1 MGWVDVSQYGLAR
14 IRHIE
19 GSKISNQDISLVAI
33 ENVMSATFVHSAHD
47 SYPPA
52 VGNDCGP
59 SNLKRIQTVD
69 YFGPKKTNVLSVIAL
84 NQVPRSSSSMQQS
97 FYLPKY
103 DSSRAPVIDA
113 IEIGMSNKDGGVS
126 ALADTPPSSGRMNS
140 PQVRSAKLRPPLSP
154 SPA

>member
-69 YFGPKKTNVLSVIAL
+69 YFGPKKTNVLSVKH
-84 NQVPRSSSSMQQS
+84 ST
-97 FYLPKY
+97 KY
-103 DSSRAPVIDA
+103 RGAAVLC
-113 IEIGMSNKDGGVS
+113 SNHS
-126 ALADTPPSSGRMNS
+126 IFHNMAAH
-140 PQVRSAKLRPPLSP
+140 VRP
-154 SPA
+154 